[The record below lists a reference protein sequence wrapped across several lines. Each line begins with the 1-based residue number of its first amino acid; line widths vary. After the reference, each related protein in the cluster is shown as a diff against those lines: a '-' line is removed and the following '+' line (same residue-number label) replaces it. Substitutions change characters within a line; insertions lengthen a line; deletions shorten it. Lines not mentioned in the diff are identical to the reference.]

1 MKRCGLVLVVILL
14 FSLLVPSL
22 AFAQT
27 TIKWWHWNAPERQAY
42 FEPLLARFEKETG
55 IKVEAE
61 YVGWADLKE
70 KLILSVAGGVAPDV
84 TAVSSAW
91 GDEVGEKGA
100 FLDLT
105 KLVNRDKAEFK
116 PVFPTAFA
124 LWKTAKGEQY
134 AFPFDLDIPALFYNK
149 ELFDAAG
156 IAYPTDKWT
165 WDDMLKAAIALT
177 KDTNGDGQPDQY
189 GFTTW
194 YFHWATLVWANGGS
208 LLTPDGKKPNLN
220 TPEARQALE
229 FYRKIF
235 AHNVSCDMTNAKRL
249 GSPHPPALWKAGKI
263 GMMPAGAWA
272 PSIWMYDTDKKQYV
286 MDFDVA
292 HMPLSPKGRR
302 AVQMD
307 GQGMAILANSKNVE
321 AAWKFVKFLASVDVQ
336 TMSGRDL
343 GQFPIRRDVAL
354 TEAFLPPDTPP
365 ANKKVFVEVA
375 EYAYAY
381 PKVPRWKDAYKII
394 NSEVAKYAVGNESLD
409 EALANIEKLVP
420 PALAGTQ

>member
-1 MKRCGLVLVVILL
+1 MKRFGLVLVALML
-14 FSLLVPSL
+14 FSLVVSSL
-22 AFAQT
+22 AYAQAV
-27 TIKWWHWNAPERQAY
+27 TIKWWHWNSPERQAY
-42 FEPLLARFEKETG
+42 FEPLLQKFEKQTG

-61 YVGWADLKE
+61 FVSWAELKD

-84 TAVSSAW
+84 SAVSSSW

-116 PVFPTAFA
+116 EVFPTAFA
-124 LWKTAKGEQY
+124 LWKTSKAEQY
-134 AFPFDLDIPALFYNK
+134 AFPFDFDLPALFYNK

-156 IAYPTDKWT
+156 IDYPNDKWT

-189 GFTTW
+189 GFTNW
-194 YFHWATLVWANGGS
+194 YFHWATLIWANGGS
-208 LLTPDGKKPNLN
+208 LLTTDGTKPNLN

-229 FYRKIF
+229 FYAKLF
-235 AHNVSCDMTNAKRL
+235 SHNVNCSMADAKRL

-272 PSIWMYDTDKKQYV
+272 PSIWMFDKDKNQYV

-292 HMPLSPKGRR
+292 HMPLSPRGKR

-307 GQGMAILANSKNVE
+307 GQGMAILAGSKNVE
-321 AAWKFVKFLASVDVQ
+321 AAWKFIKFLASVDVQ
-336 TMSGRDL
+336 TMSGHDL

-354 TEAFLPPDTPP
+354 SKAFLPPDKPP
-365 ANKKVFVEVA
+365 VNKKVFVEVA
-375 EYAYAY
+375 DYAHAY
-381 PKVPRWKDAYKII
+381 PKVPNWKAAYKVMATEI
-394 NSEVAKYAVGNESLD
+394 AKYATAQQSLD
-409 EALANIEKLVP
+409 EAITNIDKMVP
-420 PALAGTQ
+420 PILAGK